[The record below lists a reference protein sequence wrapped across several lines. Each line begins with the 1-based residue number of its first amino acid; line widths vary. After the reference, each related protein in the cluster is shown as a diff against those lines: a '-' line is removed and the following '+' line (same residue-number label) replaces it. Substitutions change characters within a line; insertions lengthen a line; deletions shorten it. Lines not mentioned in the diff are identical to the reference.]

1 MPSDDSGADV
11 KPTSA
16 NTVDEIKEYL
26 DKKGVSYPANALKDD
41 LLKLVGD
48 N

>member
-1 MPSDDSGADV
+1 MKS
-11 KPTSA
+11 
-16 NTVDEIKEYL
+16 YL
-26 DKKGVSYPANALKDD
+26 NQKGISYPASALKDD

>member
-1 MPSDDSGADV
+1 MPSDNSGADV

-16 NTVDEIKEYL
+16 NTVDEIKSYL
-26 DKKGVSYPANALKDD
+26 DKKGISYPTTALKDD

-48 N
+48 A

>member
-1 MPSDDSGADV
+1 M
-11 KPTSA
+11 
-16 NTVDEIKEYL
+16 DEIKRYL
-26 DKKGVSYPANALKDD
+26 DQKGVSYPANALKDD